1 MNADQHFL
9 FFPAITFPIP
19 PILLILFS
27 SRSGNDGIHLD
38 KHRDNAPLSAAVGRC
53 PHRCVGHRRRNGGP
67 AMCQSTAGG
76 RNQLRR
82 SRGKNHRRWNHQK
95 HHRKN
100 HSPARPDFLGASEPL
115 WCGTGKTLL
124 AGQPGCLGS
133 IRYPMSAN
141 RLRLY
146 GAGSF
151 HLFQNRPANSG
162 TGALRPGCHW
172 LSSRANTA
180 AAAPLPHCG
189 SGEVSKASPVS
200 SPEISLRHFRETD
213 HLRKHPHP
221 GTYKRCSHH
230 GSWRNPCRCVCC
242 CNSFSIP

>member
-1 MNADQHFL
+1 MMESIWTSTVTMPHF
-9 FFPAITFPIP
+9 P
-19 PILLILFS
+19 PLWGDVRTDVLVIGGGMAGLLCARALQEA
-27 SRSGNDGIHLD
+27 GI
-38 KHRDNAPLSAAVGRC
+38 NCAV
-53 PHRCVGHRRRNGGP
+53 
-67 AMCQSTAGG
+67 AEAKTIAGG
-76 RNQLRR
+76 IT
-82 SRGKNHRRWNHQK
+82 KNTTA
-95 HHRKN
+95 KN

-115 WCGTGKTLL
+115 WCGARKTLL

-242 CNSFSIP
+242 CHSFSIP